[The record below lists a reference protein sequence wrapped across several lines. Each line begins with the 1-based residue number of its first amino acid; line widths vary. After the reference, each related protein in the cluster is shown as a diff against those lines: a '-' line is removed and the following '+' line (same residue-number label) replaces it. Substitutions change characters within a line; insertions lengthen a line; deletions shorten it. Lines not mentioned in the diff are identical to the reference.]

1 MKKKF
6 VKINKMIID
15 LDEVT
20 NIYCGD
26 LNKDFCFY
34 FKNGKE
40 VWVKTSSDEQYWG
53 WITYFQNLVN

>member
-1 MKKKF
+1 
-6 VKINKMIID
+6 MIID